1 MYYGS
6 IKQHERNIVLAVF
19 NIHKSSIIL
28 QIYITKEEGNY
39 SGSSFI
45 MSYIYLSCSWR
56 GLTDSMEDDHSQV
69 IEELKTAIQYN
80 DSEALKDT
88 LSCYPEAV
96 GGLVID
102 GVPLLHYICKQ
113 PVSCVDILK
122 VVLEARGADVN
133 QTSDEVGGEMK
144 TSIEPFNGCFPKK
157 TGESLG
163 EKQFRSD
170 CI

>member
-1 MYYGS
+1 
-6 IKQHERNIVLAVF
+6 
-19 NIHKSSIIL
+19 
-28 QIYITKEEGNY
+28 
-39 SGSSFI
+39 
-45 MSYIYLSCSWR
+45 
-56 GLTDSMEDDHSQV
+56 MEDDHSQV

-122 VVLEARGADVN
+122 VVLEAKGADVN

-144 TSIEPFNGCFPKK
+144 TSIEPFNMDVMGVFQRKQGNLGGKNRGISGGK
-157 TGESLG
+157 TV
-163 EKQFRSD
+163 
-170 CI
+170 

>member
-1 MYYGS
+1 
-6 IKQHERNIVLAVF
+6 
-19 NIHKSSIIL
+19 
-28 QIYITKEEGNY
+28 
-39 SGSSFI
+39 
-45 MSYIYLSCSWR
+45 
-56 GLTDSMEDDHSQV
+56 MEDDHSQV

-133 QTSDEVGGEMK
+133 QTSDEVGGEIK
-144 TSIEPFNGCFPKK
+144 TSIEPFNMDVMGVSQRKQGNLWGKNSLEVIVYKDVNADFYLILISNNQEWIVENPCREGNELHASKK
-157 TGESLG
+157 MLSWPPH
-163 EKQFRSD
+163 
-170 CI
+170 

>member
-1 MYYGS
+1 
-6 IKQHERNIVLAVF
+6 
-19 NIHKSSIIL
+19 
-28 QIYITKEEGNY
+28 
-39 SGSSFI
+39 
-45 MSYIYLSCSWR
+45 
-56 GLTDSMEDDHSQV
+56 MEDDHSQV

-102 GVPLLHYICKQ
+102 GVPLLHCICKQ

-144 TSIEPFNGCFPKK
+144 TSIEPFNMDMMGVFHKK

-163 EKQFRSD
+163 EKQGNLGGKTV
-170 CI
+170 

>member
-1 MYYGS
+1 
-6 IKQHERNIVLAVF
+6 
-19 NIHKSSIIL
+19 
-28 QIYITKEEGNY
+28 
-39 SGSSFI
+39 
-45 MSYIYLSCSWR
+45 
-56 GLTDSMEDDHSQV
+56 MEDDHSQV

-122 VVLEARGADVN
+122 VVLEAKGADVN
-133 QTSDEVGGEMK
+133 QTSDEVGGEIK
-144 TSIEPFNGCFPKK
+144 TSIEPFNMDMMGVFQSEQGNLWGKN
-157 TGESLG
+157 SL
-163 EKQFRSD
+163 EVIVYKDVNADFYL
-170 CI
+170 I

>member
-1 MYYGS
+1 
-6 IKQHERNIVLAVF
+6 
-19 NIHKSSIIL
+19 
-28 QIYITKEEGNY
+28 
-39 SGSSFI
+39 
-45 MSYIYLSCSWR
+45 
-56 GLTDSMEDDHSQV
+56 MEDDHSQV

-163 EKQFRSD
+163 EKQGNLRGKNSLEVNVYKDVNADFYL
-170 CI
+170 I